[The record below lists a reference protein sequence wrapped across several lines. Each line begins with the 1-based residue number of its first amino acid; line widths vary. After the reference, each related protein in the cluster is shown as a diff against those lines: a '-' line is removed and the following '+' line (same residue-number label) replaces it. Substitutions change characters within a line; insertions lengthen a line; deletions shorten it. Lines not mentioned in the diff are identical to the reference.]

1 MNGRNKNIDSYYYMI
16 DHYHSLNSFKFK
28 IILVCVDTKL
38 PRLREGILKPPK
50 KTVLGPFWAFLAQIW
65 KISIFLKKLAL
76 PVFIY

>member
-38 PRLREGILKPPK
+38 PRLREGILKPSKNELCQFLYIKIIYHRVKNQK
-50 KTVLGPFWAFLAQIW
+50 K
-65 KISIFLKKLAL
+65 
-76 PVFIY
+76 